1 MRPKRGEFFH
11 FSKDNT
17 LYLVLGYAKM
27 FGNEEHDFINL
38 KRMKD
43 STTIT
48 LSADLFLLYIQAG
61 KFIKDKA
68 LATN

>member
-17 LYLVLGYAKM
+17 VYSVLGYAKM

-48 LSADLFLLYIQAG
+48 LSADLFFLYIQAG
-61 KFIKDKA
+61 KFIKDKV

>member
-17 LYLVLGYAKM
+17 LYLVLGYTKM
-27 FGNEEHDFINL
+27 FDNEEHDFINL

-43 STTIT
+43 STIIT
-48 LSADLFLLYIQAG
+48 LSADLFLLYIQAE
-61 KFIKDKA
+61 KFVKHKV
-68 LATN
+68 LVTS